1 MRDQTSLKFNRHF
14 RLLWLGIWLLFAF
27 ATPMTLVAAQEF
39 NALRDKWT
47 VHFEDRV
54 RETAFLDNLVVMM
67 HKIDRDDDGVSQSE
81 IDFFRARLLADKRAN
96 IVSGYLKYDLNGD
109 FVINREEIATVSTAR
124 IAKRNRK
131 RIRNSARIES
141 KVQGILQL
149 DPNQDG
155 EITLQEIAAI
165 STRSVPDGKNRQHE
179 ALLILEDLLELDPDK
194 NGALSA
200 YEAAG
205 LLRAVL
211 KDGTGPR
218 VQTQNPGEQ
227 NACEAPLASA
237 EAEVHLV
244 GASKGSGVSSVSV
257 SGQDRLTSVAKI
269 NVEAG
274 ETPLY
279 LILTSGSPIIWQLTG
294 AVNRLENVVLSGPE
308 NDEGKIMAGATG
320 LSDAKTTFVSSSKC
334 VYQVTKIESVSNIRA
349 WVQSTDLVGTAT
361 VEIQGHGKV
370 HELALPSG
378 KNLDQPSKAAA
389 YGKKLS
395 YVTSSVGVS
404 DSSGHSPA
412 IRQLMAGPVNR
423 KLQQVLQ
430 RFNPGGVVSMAK
442 EAVSSDVEAQYYE
455 LLPKEAGL
463 AQLVAA
469 GKLEPVRFGHR
480 DVYRI
485 LDAIRVPSGLA
496 GSHSVSFILPEGVA
510 QPSGSL
516 GNSLIITEVNG
527 EIDEADLFPPRG
539 NLRY

>member
-1 MRDQTSLKFNRHF
+1 MRDQTSLKLNRNF
-14 RLLWLGIWLLFAF
+14 KPLWLGIWILCAF
-27 ATPMTLVAAQEF
+27 ATPMTPVAAQEF

-47 VHFEDRV
+47 VHFDDRMK
-54 RETAFLDNLVVMM
+54 ETAFLDNLVVMM

-96 IVSGYLKYDLNGD
+96 TVSGYLKYDLNGD

-218 VQTQNPGEQ
+218 VQTQNQGEQ
-227 NACEAPLASA
+227 NVCEAPVASA

-269 NVEAG
+269 NIEAG

-279 LILTSGSPIIWQLTG
+279 LILTSGSPIIWQLAG

-334 VYQVTKIESVSNIRA
+334 IYQVTKRESVSNIRA
-349 WVQSTDLVGTAT
+349 WVQSTDLVGAAT
-361 VEIQGHGKV
+361 VEIHGHGSV

-378 KNLDQPSKAAA
+378 KYLDQPSKAAA
-389 YGKKLS
+389 YGKNLS
-395 YVTSSVGVS
+395 YVTSSVGGS

-423 KLQQVLQ
+423 ELKQVLQ
-430 RFNPGGVVSMAK
+430 RFNPGGVVNVAK
-442 EAVSSDVEAQYYE
+442 EAVSSDVEARYYE

-496 GSHSVSFILPEGVA
+496 GSQGVSFILPEGVA

-516 GNSLIITEVNG
+516 GHSLIITEENG